1 MKIGITQ
8 LLLGRERKLDE
19 WLPKVKE
26 AGYDC
31 IEILMTDEGDL
42 PLDYTEADVIRL
54 KDLSDSSGVSLVSML
69 AAVSQRGTL
78 ATNDASERERFIDVT
93 RKSIDAAA
101 ALGIDTILT
110 IPGGPSEAVRY
121 DVAYQQNLEGMR
133 AVVPYAEEKGV
144 NLAIEYVWNGM
155 FLSPLEMK
163 RFLDEVG
170 SPRVGFYMDPGNM
183 AMFSIP
189 EQWVEILG
197 SHIHKVHFK
206 DFKKVWGESR
216 FEWNALLEGEV
227 NYPRFMAALR
237 SIGYQGE
244 VISEV
249 DAGLIEGASD
259 SWEAHRRTAE
269 AMRKIL
275 AM

>member
-31 IEILMTDEGDL
+31 IEVLMTEEGDL
-42 PLDYTEADVIRL
+42 PLNFSESDVTRL
-54 KDLSDSSGVSLVSML
+54 KDLSKKNEVSLASML
-69 AAVSQRGTL
+69 AAVTARGSL
-78 ATNDASERERFIDVT
+78 SSNDESEQQLFVDVT
-93 RKSIDAAA
+93 KKAIDAAN

-110 IPGGPSEAVRY
+110 IPGGPSADVRY
-121 DVAYQQNLEGMR
+121 DIAYARDVEGMR
-133 AVVPYAEEKGV
+133 QVAPHAEEKGV

-155 FLSPLEMK
+155 FLSPMEMK
-163 RFLDEVG
+163 RFFDEVG

-183 AMFSIP
+183 AMFSLP
-189 EQWVEILG
+189 EQWIEILG
-197 SHIHKVHFK
+197 PHIQKVHFK

-227 NYPRFMAALR
+227 DYTRVMAALR
-237 SIGYQGE
+237 AIGYTGE

-249 DAGLIEGASD
+249 DPGLIKGAAD
-259 SWEAHRRTAE
+259 VWDAHRTTAD
-269 AMRKIL
+269 AMRKII